1 MITFKAIASTTKSF
15 QINRFGFCV
24 CILISERT
32 EQCADENFVFV
43 YICVCMY
50 TYTYIYIY
58 IYKSTKVQ
66 NVVILIRHLY
76 LVSK

>member
-43 YICVCMY
+43 YICVCMCI
-50 TYTYIYIY
+50 YIYIY
-58 IYKSTKVQ
+58 IYIQKYKSSERSYINKAFVFS
-66 NVVILIRHLY
+66 I
-76 LVSK
+76 